1 MKIQIALDDLSLN
14 DAVNLMKKTGGCVDI
29 IEVGTPMIMQYGMSA
44 VRRIKQE
51 FPDKQ
56 ILADMKIMDA
66 GYYEAEIALKAGA
79 DYVTV
84 LGTTD
89 DLTIKGC
96 VEVASKYHGKTVVDM
111 ICVRGIEKR
120 IRQVEMLGADYVSVH
135 VGLDEQAAGM
145 TPLDQLAVM
154 MRTAQKAQVSVAG
167 GISLKTLPDY
177 ISLKPSVIII
187 GAGITHAENVV
198 ETAEAFSRAVHSA
211 C

>member
-96 VEVASKYHGKTVVDM
+96 VM
-111 ICVRGIEKR
+111 ICVRGSEKR